1 MSENKNKTGNKFYVF
16 EVYVTN
22 KHWVTIEAGSEEE
35 AKERFNDLD
44 VKFTDETLIDGDL
57 DYEIGWSY
65 DEGSQLYESE
75 KDTLKTSKEGWRYL
89 C

>member
-35 AKERFNDLD
+35 AKERFNDLAE
-44 VKFTDETLIDGDL
+44 KFTNETFIDGDL
-57 DYEIGWSY
+57 DYEIGWRY
-65 DEGSQLYESE
+65 DDESQLDKSD
-75 KDTLKTSKEGWRYL
+75 KDKLKTSKEGWRYL